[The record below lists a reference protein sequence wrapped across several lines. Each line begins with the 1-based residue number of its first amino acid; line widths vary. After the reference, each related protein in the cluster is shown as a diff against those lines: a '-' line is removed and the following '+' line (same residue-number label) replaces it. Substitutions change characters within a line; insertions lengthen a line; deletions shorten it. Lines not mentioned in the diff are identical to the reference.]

1 MKQILIVCNMGI
13 SSTLLKKEIE
23 KEADNDEVKVH
34 VSDVAG
40 VDELMEAEKVD
51 AILVSPQIG
60 FLETTYQR
68 KYGDLAYVTLIDD
81 ADFVNLNGK
90 AILAKTLKAID

>member
-1 MKQILIVCNMGI
+1 MGI

-23 KEADNDEVKVH
+23 KETKDDEVKVH

-40 VDELMEAEKVD
+40 VDELMETEKVD

-68 KYGDLAYVTLIDD
+68 KYGAQTYVTLIDD

-90 AILAKTLKAID
+90 AILDKTFEAIG